1 MPAAAH
7 VLASIPNAYL
17 LETVGSAADAE
28 AFAEIVDH
36 PPRLEAGSLTL
47 DDRPGIGASLL
58 DDAPS
63 RRPAIT
69 IIATR

>member
-1 MPAAAH
+1 MKYMLLIYGNEEAF
-7 VLASIPNAYL
+7 AS
-17 LETVGSAADAE
+17 VGEE

-36 PPRLEAGSLTL
+36 PPGLKAGSLTL

-63 RRPAIT
+63 RRPAIAIT
-69 IIATR
+69 ATR